1 MTPEEAR
8 GYGSDA
14 PPDTD
19 GTVTIDLCLGCR
31 IRRAES
37 LKGRW
42 GTRHEV
48 SCRPKAR
55 RRTTPSRSWL
65 GSEPRAWASGCRF
78 N

>member
-1 MTPEEAR
+1 MKIPASAMLGTQVMTPEEAR

-37 LKGRW
+37 LKGR
-42 GTRHEV
+42 
-48 SCRPKAR
+48 
-55 RRTTPSRSWL
+55 
-65 GSEPRAWASGCRF
+65 
-78 N
+78 